1 MKTPSTPFILVNLH
15 SPDAAQLAGSHNH
28 VYFYSAVHPKQLLGH
43 LWDEDAYEG
52 AWMENFRVL
61 ALLGGKM
68 HTFETPGVVPQ
79 DPSELAA
86 SVLRALLAGQSPEM
100 IQEALDNSTEKTYT
114 MIF

>member
-1 MKTPSTPFILVNLH
+1 
-15 SPDAAQLAGSHNH
+15 
-28 VYFYSAVHPKQLLGH
+28 
-43 LWDEDAYEG
+43 
-52 AWMENFRVL
+52 
-61 ALLGGKM
+61 
-68 HTFETPGVVPQ
+68 VVPQ